1 MLGTPTVDRKVRRHE
16 ATKAE
21 IVAAAWDLAE
31 EAGIGGISLR
41 DLAGRVGLRAPSL
54 YEYFPSKLAIYDA
67 MYADGWTR
75 FRELME
81 SLPRHRDLRAEL
93 RQWFGALARHW
104 VSRPAQ
110 FSLMCQRPVPGFE
123 PSVEA
128 YAIATGVVEQAA
140 SEVARHGVTDPRAV
154 ELLMALQTGLVAQQI
169 ANQPGGERW
178 LSLCDEAIDMF
189 LHWTDRQREAKR

>member
-1 MLGTPTVDRKVRRHE
+1 MLGNPTVDRKLRRHE
-16 ATKAE
+16 STKVE
-21 IVAAAWDLAE
+21 VIAAAWQLAE

-41 DLAGRVGLRAPSL
+41 DLAARVGLRAPSL

-75 FRELME
+75 FQELMV
-81 SLPRHRDLRAEL
+81 SLPRHRDLRPQL
-93 RQWFGALARHW
+93 SHWFGVLARHW
-104 VSRPAQ
+104 VSHPAQ

-128 YAIATGVVEQAA
+128 YAIATAVVEYAA
-140 SEVARHGVTDPRAV
+140 SELARHGVTDPRAV

-169 ANQPGGERW
+169 ANEPGGERW
-178 LSLCDEAIDMF
+178 VSLCDEAIDMF
-189 LHWTDRQREAKR
+189 LQWTDSQREAKR